1 MGVVVTFK
9 IASLIT
15 LCGMRAT
22 DSLVI
27 MHIVKKNWPGRPIQW
42 FGIVLGL
49 VACSAAL
56 LTGTKNYV
64 IFAVC
69 AGPIIATTHL
79 LYLSKVGKP
88 TF

>member
-1 MGVVVTFK
+1 
-9 IASLIT
+9 
-15 LCGMRAT
+15 
-22 DSLVI
+22 

-49 VACSAAL
+49 VACSAGL
-56 LTGTKNYV
+56 LNCIKNYD
-64 IFAVC
+64 ICAVL
-69 AGPIIATTHL
+69 AGAIIATTHH